1 MEASVK
7 HRSQGSVAVEF
18 IVVFPIFIIVLFGII
33 QLSSLLY
40 MRQELLNIVYN
51 GVRYAAMN
59 KNATNANVQTYVEQ
73 QLTNLGVSA
82 TTITLTPNNISQA
95 ERGTPLS
102 LVLSV
107 SANSLVL
114 LPIPISFGQ
123 TQITISSSM
132 AKEF

>member
-1 MEASVK
+1 MK
-7 HRSQGSVAVEF
+7 HHCKGSVAVEF
-18 IVVFPIFIIVLFGII
+18 MIVFPIFIIVLFGII

-40 MRQELLNIVYN
+40 MRQELLHVAYN

-59 KNATNANVQTYVEQ
+59 KNATNASVQSYIEQ

-82 TTITLTPNNISQA
+82 TTITLTPDNITLA

-102 LVLSV
+102 LVISV
-107 SANSLVL
+107 STNSLVL
-114 LPIPISFGQ
+114 IPVPISFGQ